1 MRIIL
6 FSKFNAIL
14 RGALQKASHRV
25 ANRRRGSEKI
35 RKMQRKISKI
45 RKKREPLDEALI
57 KKRNIFLPNVSTGF
71 ALCRDFF
78 PTVCAALRSCA
89 SAAGVFAHG
98 GLRRFAVLRF
108 SCRGFRFPAIPRRS
122 HAALRFPLYSFRLS
136 PSGAKAA
143 MIASV
148 AGVISCLV
156 SVLSEERKEKRRV
169 SAESFAPGSV

>member
-108 SCRGFRFPAIPRRS
+108 GCRGIRPRRFAPLCGLAIRLPGHSPAPVCAALRSCDSAAGAFASRRS
-122 HAALRFPLYSFRLS
+122 HGDLTPLCAFRFTV
-136 PSGAKAA
+136 SG
-143 MIASV
+143 
-148 AGVISCLV
+148 
-156 SVLSEERKEKRRV
+156 
-169 SAESFAPGSV
+169 